1 MKHARARRSGH
12 QHHSFKDLK
21 GVSNMNTR
29 FLNTHSIR
37 AVVLL
42 GGLCVLS
49 LGANAQSAIAKA
61 TVPFEFAAGGAMMP
75 PGEYTIDVPD
85 LSGVMLLHGSA
96 GNSVALL
103 TTFSGVMSLTT
114 SAKLIFER
122 RDGVM
127 YLSAV
132 EWPDQNAK
140 VMAAFKHITKGAVA
154 AALR

>member
-1 MKHARARRSGH
+1 
-12 QHHSFKDLK
+12 
-21 GVSNMNTR
+21 MNTQ
-29 FLNTHSIR
+29 FLKTFSLR
-37 AVVLL
+37 GALLL
-42 GGLCVLS
+42 GGLCALT

-75 PGEYTIDVPD
+75 AGEYTLDVPD
-85 LSGVMLLHGSA
+85 FSGVILLQGPA

-103 TTFSGVMSLTT
+103 STFSGAVSRTA

-122 RDGVM
+122 RDGMV

-132 EWPDQNAK
+132 EWPGQTAQLMS
-140 VMAAFKHITKGAVA
+140 VFRHVTKGAVA